1 MKAVVMAG
9 GEGSRLRPLTI
20 NRPKPMVPMVNQPM
34 MAHILHLLKRHG
46 ITEVIVTV
54 QYLAANIQDH
64 FGDGESLGMK
74 IIYSV
79 EESPLGTAGS
89 VKHAQQY
96 LDDTFLVI
104 SGDALTD
111 FDLTRI
117 IEYHQQKQALATLT
131 LYRVPNPLEYG
142 VIIIDDDGHIRQFLE
157 KPSWG
162 EVFSDTIN
170 TGIYMLE
177 PAALDYFEP
186 EVVFDFSKDLFPMI
200 LEHGDPIYGHVA
212 DGYWCDVG
220 NLQEYMRATRDL
232 LNGKVQVG
240 DLGQH
245 IGGGIW
251 TGEDVEIAP
260 DAQLYGPVYL
270 GHGVKVKGGVVVR
283 GPSVIRDYTIVDTKA
298 HVDRSV
304 IWRNSYIGE
313 RVELRGAIVGRQ
325 VTFKANAVAFEGSVI
340 GDESIVD
347 QGAIIHPN
355 VKIWPKKEIEAGA
368 TVRTSIIWGAQGRRV
383 LFGRYGVTG
392 LVNVDLT
399 PEFAAKL
406 GAAFG
411 ATLPMDA
418 TVTINR
424 DPHRTPRM
432 IKRAIISGLPS
443 AGVDVADLRTVPI
456 PVARYYTRTSPD
468 IAGGIHVRLSP
479 FDNRVVDIKLFDDQG
494 MDISKPAQRK
504 VEQVFFRE
512 DFRRAYLDEI
522 GTIEYAPLVEE
533 RYVEGFMAAIDEE
546 AIREKGPY
554 LVVDYAYATA
564 SLFLPTILSRLGSN
578 VVALNASLDETKMSI
593 PSAEFE
599 RAVRQLAL
607 ISGSLQADMGV
618 RLGVGGEKI
627 FMVDDEGNVLPGTT
641 TLAALSTL
649 ALTASG
655 GGIIVVPINQPRIFE
670 KIAAQYSGQ
679 VIRTK
684 VDVAELML
692 MATQPGVVLVGD
704 GDGSVAFPTF
714 QPALDGLFAIAKT
727 LELLAT
733 QNVKLSHVVRQLPRY
748 FTARRKVACP
758 WEKKGQIMRILNE
771 RYHVSEGQIVDGIQI
786 DLSGIEWVL
795 ILPDPDRP
803 VFHLH
808 AESTSTD
815 QAQGLVDK
823 YARVVESFL

>member
-1 MKAVVMAG
+1 
-9 GEGSRLRPLTI
+9 
-20 NRPKPMVPMVNQPM
+20 MVPMVNRPM

-117 IEYHQQKQALATLT
+117 IEYHQQKQSLATLT

-170 TGIYMLE
+170 TGIYVLE

-200 LEHGDPIYGHVA
+200 LKRGDPIYGHVA

-270 GHGVKVKGGVVVR
+270 GHGVKIKGGAVVR
-283 GPSVIRDYTIVDTKA
+283 GPSVIRDYTIADTRA

-313 RVELRGAIVGRQ
+313 RAELRGAIVGRQ
-325 VTFKANAVAFEGSVI
+325 VTFKVNAVAFEGSVI

-424 DPHRTPRM
+424 DAHRTPRM

-468 IAGGIHVRLSP
+468 LAGGIHVRLSP

-494 MDISKPAQRK
+494 MNISKAAQRK

-522 GTIEYAPLVEE
+522 GTIEYAALVED
-533 RYVEGFMAAIDEE
+533 RYVEGYMAAIDEE
-546 AIREKGPY
+546 AIREKEPY

-593 PSAEFE
+593 PAAELE
-599 RAVRQLAL
+599 RALRQLAL

-618 RLGVGGEKI
+618 RLDVGGEKI
-627 FMVDDEGNVLPGTT
+627 FVVDDQGDVLPGTT

-649 ALTASG
+649 ALAASG
-655 GGIIVVPINQPRIFE
+655 GDTIVVPINQPRIFE

-684 VDVAELML
+684 VDAAELML

-771 RYHVSEGQIVDGIQI
+771 RYHVSEGQVVDGIQI
-786 DLSGIEWVL
+786 DLSEDEWVL